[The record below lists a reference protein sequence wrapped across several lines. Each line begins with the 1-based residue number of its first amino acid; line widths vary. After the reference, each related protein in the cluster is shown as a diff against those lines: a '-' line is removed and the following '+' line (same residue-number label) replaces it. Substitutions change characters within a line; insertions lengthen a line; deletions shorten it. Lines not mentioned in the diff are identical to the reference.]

1 MIIIPYDMEQFALNI
16 FPMTSCSVLPSS
28 PELDK
33 GEVRNEIFAE
43 FQKSHIGI
51 DI

>member
-1 MIIIPYDMEQFALNI
+1 MIIIPYDMEQFAFNI
-16 FPMTSCSVLPSS
+16 FPMTSSVLPSS